1 MNQICMFQEIPS
13 DVYGQNGLRN
23 TFLHN
28 MEGGGELPLAK
39 GNRFSK
45 SATPSH
51 VNLSLAGV

>member
-1 MNQICMFQEIPS
+1 MFQEILS
-13 DVYGQNGLRN
+13 DVYGQYSLRN
-23 TFLHN
+23 TFQHN
-28 MEGGGELPLAK
+28 MEGGELPLAK

>member
-28 MEGGGELPLAK
+28 MEGGGNYLWQK
-39 GNRFSK
+39 
-45 SATPSH
+45 ATGFPR
-51 VNLSLAGV
+51 VQLLLM